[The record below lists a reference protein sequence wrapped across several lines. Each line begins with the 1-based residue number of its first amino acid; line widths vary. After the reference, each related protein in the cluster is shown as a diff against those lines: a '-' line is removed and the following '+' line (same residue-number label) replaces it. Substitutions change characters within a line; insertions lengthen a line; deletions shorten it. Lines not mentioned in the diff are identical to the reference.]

1 MTTRGRL
8 TFPLIAI
15 SALLLGTAP
24 LMAQAPPPEDRIQ
37 QLEKRLNDLTKEV
50 GQIRQEL
57 DQLKTGTPPAVAAT
71 NPPAS
76 AATIPPARA
85 ATTDQDLTKVDILNN
100 PPPAATASGATPAPA
115 LAPATAE
122 APTSIADVQTVN
134 NVPNPGASKVFNP
147 DISVIGNFFGKA
159 GQRNPYE
166 YGPAPDQLRQT
177 LRLDEAEVSF
187 QAFVDPYAKANFF
200 MSATPSGLSV
210 EEGYVQFVTLPYDLT
225 AKAGKFKEAFG
236 KANTWHTHVRP
247 WVDQP
252 LVIHNFFGDEQL
264 HDDGISVSKVFPN
277 EKNIYIEAT
286 GEVMRG
292 QLDGVFD
299 HPNQNDLS
307 YNAHLKAFRD
317 LSENSNLELGTSYAR
332 GTSLSGA
339 GANQFT
345 GLDVTY
351 RWKPLQQGL
360 YRGFI
365 GRFEAIGNRNAD
377 LGHRLFGFYA
387 SGDYQLANRWFT
399 GLRLD
404 QADRGTQFDLPAG
417 VTSDPSYRATD
428 RGLSATLTFWPSEFS
443 QLRGQL
449 RRTSYGGAKSVTELL
464 FQLQFA
470 IGAHGAHTF

>member
-1 MTTRGRL
+1 MTTRGPL
-8 TFPLIAI
+8 AFPWL
-15 SALLLGTAP
+15 ALAVFFLAAAP
-24 LMAQAPPPEDRIQ
+24 LLAQAPPADDRIQ
-37 QLEKRLNDLTKEV
+37 QLEQRLNDLTREV
-50 GQIRQEL
+50 GQIRHEL
-57 DQLKTGTPPAVAAT
+57 DQLKAGTSTGTAA
-71 NPPAS
+71 S
-76 AATIPPARA
+76 
-85 ATTDQDLTKVDILNN
+85 
-100 PPPAATASGATPAPA
+100 ATPA
-115 LAPATAE
+115 APATATTAAADDLTRVDVVNNPTPVTAAATPATS
-122 APTSIADVQTVN
+122 APAPEPGSIADVQTVN
-134 NVPNPGASKVFNP
+134 NIPNPGASKVFNP

-166 YGPAPDQLRQT
+166 FGPASDQLRQT

-200 MSATPSGLSV
+200 LAATPSGLDV

-286 GEVMRG
+286 GEVLRG
-292 QLDGVFD
+292 ELAGVFD

-307 YNAHLKAFRD
+307 YNAHLKAFKD

-365 GRFEAIGNRNAD
+365 GRFEAISNRNAD
-377 LGHRLFGFYA
+377 LEHRLFGFYA

-399 GLRLD
+399 GLRVD
-404 QADRGTQFDLPAG
+404 RADRGTPFDLASG
-417 VTSDPSYRATD
+417 VDPDPSYRATD
-428 RGLSATLTFWPSEFS
+428 HGVSATLTFWPSEFS

-449 RRTSYGGAKSVTELL
+449 RRTSYGGAKSVTEFL